1 MALNE
6 SDFEALGVIGE
17 GSYGTV
23 VKARERAT
31 GRLVA
36 IKKFRDAELDK
47 TTKREL
53 EALRRVRHPGVCALV
68 ATHSE
73 RGKLRI
79 AMEYV
84 GGGTL
89 LDVLEAHPRGVPA
102 PRAASLARSLVDA
115 VAGMHGCGVLH
126 RDLKPENVL
135 LATDCTIK
143 LCDLGDATWIDN
155 GAAGRTSYVATRWY
169 RAPELLVRSK
179 AYGAAIDIWAV
190 GCIAFEILTGEP
202 LFGEKTDASQL
213 GAIQRCLGPL
223 PDNLLG
229 GAGRRAAPAD
239 AVEKRRCARASRA
252 WAARRADGESFL
264 SAALRLKPNTR
275 PKARQLLTHAAIRDA
290 AAPDASPPASV
301 ASAASKAS
309 APPAA
314 SAPAKKKPGSRIKAS
329 ALAGAALT
337 NQPPPAPPR
346 IRAAPERADEVVD
359 ELRRAARARP
369 APARLAAPPPI
380 VSVAAVVAAADGY
393 YSDDFEEGGELNEAV
408 AEAED
413 WKAIE
418 RHMAWLGERHHQPAA
433 KRAPPPPERAAP
445 PPAAVFLGRRRRR
458 PARAA
463 RRRRRRR
470 CGSLAR
476 WRRRRRKVGL
486 ARRVTPPSSAGKPP
500 VKGFASAEVMQPKG
514 GGLRPPKRAVAG
526 IKVASRLAAGARQR
540 PPERRGAAAG
550 RAGRRRRRAAARAR
564 GGGRRR
570 RGGGDTG
577 ALRGAKV
584 AARAPPPRSR
594 QAPRRR
600 RSRPRTRR
608 LPSDAAVVQPRAVRD
623 PIRRRPDESRDP

>member
-1 MALNE
+1 MPLSQLDWQALEAQKQAQKLQSRPSGMALNE

-68 ATHSE
+68 ATYSE

-79 AMEYV
+79 AMEFV

-239 AVEKRRCARASRA
+239 AVEKASLRARLTRLGGEASG
-252 WAARRADGESFL
+252 WESFL

-301 ASAASKAS
+301 ASGASKAS
-309 APPAA
+309 GAPPPAA
-314 SAPAKKKPGSRIKAS
+314 SSAPAKKKPGSRIKAS

-337 NQPPPAPPR
+337 NQPPPAPTR

-359 ELRRAARARP
+359 ENDAPPDARP

-413 WKAIE
+413 EKIE
-418 RHMAWLGERHHQPAA
+418 RHMAWLGERHIQPAA
-433 KRAPPPPERAAP
+433 KREPPPTDRAAP
-445 PPAAVFLGRRRRR
+445 PPAAAPPRPTAPAPGARR
-458 PARAA
+458 PTPAG
-463 RRRRRRR
+463 R

-476 WRRRRRKVGL
+476 WRRRRQVGP
-486 ARRVTPPSSAGKPP
+486 ARRVTPPSSAR
-500 VKGFASAEVMQPKG
+500 Q
-514 GGLRPPKRAVAG
+514 
-526 IKVASRLAAGARQR
+526 AADQ
-540 PPERRGAAAG
+540 E
-550 RAGRRRRRAAARAR
+550 
-564 GGGRRR
+564 
-570 RGGGDTG
+570 
-577 ALRGAKV
+577 ALR
-584 AARAPPPRSR
+584 
-594 QAPRRR
+594 APR
-600 RSRPRTRR
+600 
-608 LPSDAAVVQPRAVRD
+608 
-623 PIRRRPDESRDP
+623 